1 MVRTRTI
8 STAALLLLLPALA
21 CDDDASLTGGSPAGG
36 GGSNTAGEAPTAG
49 SPPSNDGGNG
59 GGGEAPTCLE
69 NEVPLL
75 IDDQRLYVPVE
86 VDGKPGLFFIDTGSG
101 LTFLNL
107 GPDDPSFEKDAALLT
122 IGCETISIPARG
134 GVQSLGVAF
143 GQPVL
148 GFLGVDYLIESTSL
162 LDMPGERVVRPAPQ
176 SAIEEANQWSVLPY
190 DNVQGMVIAPVLLD
204 NTPVRLMLDT
214 GAFHT
219 VWLGQQGEPGD
230 QEIEVSDAKGNPLS
244 FFLGEADLEM
254 AARDVVT
261 VPVLRAPS
269 FPYFEQTVADLGGNI
284 HGLLGL
290 TSFRE
295 RAMLFDGNA
304 NEVRLGP
311 VPR

>member
-1 MVRTRTI
+1 
-8 STAALLLLLPALA
+8 
-21 CDDDASLTGGSPAGG
+21 
-36 GGSNTAGEAPTAG
+36 
-49 SPPSNDGGNG
+49 
-59 GGGEAPTCLE
+59 
-69 NEVPLL
+69 L

-244 FFLGEADLEM
+244 FFLGEVDLEM

-269 FPYFEQTVADLGGNI
+269 FPTEQTVADLGGNI
-284 HGLLGL
+284 HGLPGSHRSASARCHRTATRTKCGSGQCRAERLPRRPAARMRRRGH
-290 TSFRE
+290 TDSVAPMPSIGAVFRRCAPRGE
-295 RAMLFDGNA
+295 SRRLLDGVDRRAPLLR
-304 NEVRLGP
+304 NEHEA
-311 VPR
+311 